1 MSDRQPAKMSIFHED
16 GRVVAQLPEFHLIM
30 TPEQAR
36 TWARALLTQA
46 AKAEGKE
53 APQLVMLPSN

>member
-1 MSDRQPAKMSIFHED
+1 MSDRQPAKMSIYHQD
-16 GRVVAQLPEFHLIM
+16 GKVLAQLPEFYLEL
-30 TPEQAR
+30 TPDQAR
-36 TWARALLTQA
+36 QWATALFTQA